1 MRIPMATYRI
11 QLNSSFDF
19 QMAKN
24 IVPYLADLGISDI
37 YASPILKA
45 RKGSL
50 HGYDVVDPNQLNPE
64 LGTNSRFEQLIRK
77 LKAYGMGW
85 LQDIVAN
92 HMAFDYE
99 NQMLM
104 DVLENG
110 QSSQHFSFFDIEWDH
125 VREHQEEA
133 SRAVFRKVL
142 R

>member
-45 RKGSL
+45 RKGSP
-50 HGYDVVDPNQLNPE
+50 HGYDVADPNQLNPE

-110 QSSQHFSFFDIEWDH
+110 QSSQYFSFFDIEWD
-125 VREHQEEA
+125 
-133 SRAVFRKVL
+133 SP
-142 R
+142 